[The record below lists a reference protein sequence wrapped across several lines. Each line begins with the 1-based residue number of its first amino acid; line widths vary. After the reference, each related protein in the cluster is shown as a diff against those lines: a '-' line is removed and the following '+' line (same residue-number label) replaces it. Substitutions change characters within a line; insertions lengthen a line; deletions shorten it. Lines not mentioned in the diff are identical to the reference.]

1 MMQTITSAGTSLN
14 QVPGT
19 FKLAERTV
27 PGAWAPNR
35 RVLDYG
41 GGKYDKFTR
50 LLESLGLRNYVYD
63 PFNRSEEHNAHVR
76 ECLSETPADV
86 AVLAN
91 VLNVIRK
98 PAVRRAVLEDI
109 ATMLKPAG
117 DLFITVHEGDRK
129 SRGRRTS
136 KGWQANRPTR
146 NYLRAIRRVFPNTV
160 LLAGGKLIHA
170 RKA

>member
-1 MMQTITSAGTSLN
+1 MQTITSAGTSLN
-14 QVPGT
+14 QVPGA
-19 FKLAERTV
+19 FKLAERVV
-27 PGAWAPNR
+27 PEAWAPHR
-35 RVLDYG
+35 TVLDYG
-41 GGKYDKFTR
+41 GGKYDKFSR
-50 LLESLGLRNYVYD
+50 LLESLGLTSHVYD
-63 PFNRSEEHNAHVR
+63 PFNRSEEHNARVR
-76 ECLSETPADV
+76 QALSQTPADT

-109 ATMLKPAG
+109 ASMLKPAG

-136 KGWQANRPTR
+136 RGWQANRPTR
-146 NYLRAIRRVFPNTV
+146 SYLRAIRRVFPNAV